1 MKEARLLVF
10 ALLIAMPCIGSADE
24 TPSASPRHSDLPIS
38 INADDLEAV
47 MQGGKKKFV
56 FRKNVVVEQGE
67 MILHTDALEAF
78 YPEGGSEPD
87 RLIATGNVFM
97 EKDGSQ
103 LTCDHAT
110 YIRAEDRLICEGDAL
125 MVSGQDR
132 LSAGRIDMQIE
143 TGVVKASID
152 VKVNVTPKSSDK
164 AQKDKGK
171 TDNAQAD
178 KDVAGGPA
186 Q

>member
-1 MKEARLLVF
+1 LVF
-10 ALLIAMPCIGSADE
+10 ALWIALPCIGSAE
-24 TPSASPRHSDLPIS
+24 EAPSASPRHSDLPIS

-56 FRKNVVVEQGE
+56 FRKNVVMEQGE
-67 MILHTDALEAF
+67 MTLHTDALEAF

-97 EKDGSQ
+97 KKEGIQ

-110 YIRAEDRLICEGDAL
+110 YIRAEDRLICEGDAV

-132 LSAGRIDMQIE
+132 LSAGRIDMQVE
-143 TGVVKASID
+143 TGVVKASIN
-152 VKVNVTPKSSDK
+152 VKVNVTPKDSDK
-164 AQKDKGK
+164 EKTGKG
-171 TDNAQAD
+171 QAD